1 LAPDIAA
8 RDRRILSQREIIV
21 SKDAGMKPTV
31 IDLFAGVGGLSLG
44 ACRAGFKLRL
54 AVDNDLQIFGA
65 HATNFPKVRH
75 ATENILNLSGK
86 QLLELAELQQN
97 ELGGLIGG
105 PPCQGFSRIGR
116 RDIADPRNNLFC
128 KFFDLV
134 RETLPAFYF
143 AENVPGI
150 MDGVYNDI
158 RSKALSGLTE
168 YVCLDPFEV
177 CASDFGA
184 PTNRT
189 RVLFI
194 GYRPEFFG
202 QGFAVSDFAASEDV
216 PAMIVRDALAGLP
229 SKIKDTWLKD
239 ETGWRKVHKWTEGAF
254 WERVFGC
261 VPDGVG
267 DQESLLR
274 LNEESRV
281 SGCVATDHTAK
292 TRRRFARLAV
302 DEVDSVSRA
311 RRLDPYG
318 TCPTLRAGTAQD
330 RGSYQAVRPIHPT
343 EDRVITPREAA
354 RLQGF
359 PDWFRFAPTKWHSF
373 RQIGNSVSPILAE
386 AILKVIRARLI
397 TPSAKLEQRAA

>member
-1 LAPDIAA
+1 
-8 RDRRILSQREIIV
+8 
-21 SKDAGMKPTV
+21 MKLPV

-44 ACRAGFKLRL
+44 VCRAGFELRL
-54 AVDNDLQIFGA
+54 AVDNDPKIFET

-75 ATENILNLSGK
+75 ATESILNLSGK
-86 QLLELAELQQN
+86 QLLQLAELRRN
-97 ELGGLIGG
+97 ELVGLVGG

-116 RDIADPRNNLFC
+116 RDIADPRNNSFC

-134 RETLPAFYF
+134 RETLPVFYL

-150 MDGVYNDI
+150 MDGVYDGI
-158 RSKALSGLTE
+158 RSKALSDLTE

-177 CASDFGA
+177 CAADFGA

-194 GYRPEFFG
+194 GYRREFFVE
-202 QGFAVSDFAASEDV
+202 GFTIGDFASSEEIDS
-216 PAMIVRDALAGLP
+216 MIVRDALMGLP
-229 SKIKDTWLKD
+229 SKIKDSWLTH
-239 ETGWRKVHKWTEGAF
+239 ERGWRKVRKRPEGPF

-261 VPDGVG
+261 IPDGVG
-267 DQESLLR
+267 DRESLLR
-274 LNEESRV
+274 LDKESRV
-281 SGCVATDHTAK
+281 SGCVATDHTPK

-302 DEVDSVSRA
+302 DEVDTVSRA
-311 RRLDPYG
+311 RRLNPFG

-330 RGSYQAVRPIHPT
+330 RGSYQAVRPIHPS

-373 RQIGNSVSPILAE
+373 RQIGNSVSPILSE
-386 AILKVIRARLI
+386 AVLKVIRERLI
-397 TPSAKLEQRAA
+397 TSSAKLEQRAA